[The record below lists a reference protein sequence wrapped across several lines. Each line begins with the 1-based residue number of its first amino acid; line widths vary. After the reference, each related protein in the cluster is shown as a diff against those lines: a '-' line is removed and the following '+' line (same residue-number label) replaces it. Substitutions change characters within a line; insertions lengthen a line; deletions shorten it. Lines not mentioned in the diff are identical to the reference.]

1 MTSAQE
7 EKIPENADDGGWVG
21 IFVRRPILALVL
33 NLLIIIAGFAAYQGI
48 EVRELP
54 DVDRPVVTV
63 RADYLGATPESIDS
77 QVTAIIESAV
87 SRVQGVTSISS
98 NSSFGSA
105 RISIEFSSSTNL
117 DTAAMDVRDAV
128 ASVVNQ
134 LPKDMEDEPSVIKA
148 DADAQPIIQMSVAST
163 KLSEG
168 ELTDLVNNVIEDK
181 LAAVEGVAAANSY
194 GLRAKTIEVRVNQVA
209 LAARGLS
216 LEDLIT
222 AIGKAAVTT
231 PSGALENAT
240 QQLLVRAEAPVA
252 TPDDVSAL
260 EINAQTRVKDVAFV
274 RWGFQD
280 ATAMT
285 RLDGK
290 TAIGIEIIRA
300 AQANTIDISNGV
312 RAAVDELR
320 KSLPEG
326 VEIAITSDDATFIR
340 KSVKEVVT
348 SLLLANAI
356 VILIIF
362 AFLRSFR
369 AVVAPAISIPVSL
382 IGTLAAIWAAGFSIN
397 ILTLLALVV
406 ATGLVVDDAIVVI
419 ENIARHRAMGAG
431 PRAAAVLGTKEIVF
445 AVMAT
450 TATLAAVF
458 IPVSFMPGIVGNL
471 FSEFGFVLAFS
482 VTISAAV
489 ALDRLSDARCEIRH
503 REKKATTITD

>member
-1 MTSAQE
+1 MTVS
-7 EKIPENADDGGWVG
+7 
-21 IFVRRPILALVL
+21 
-33 NLLIIIAGFAAYQGI
+33 
-48 EVRELP
+48 
-54 DVDRPVVTV
+54 
-63 RADYLGATPESIDS
+63 ADYPGATPESMDS

-134 LPKDMEDEPSVIKA
+134 LPKDMEDEPRVIKA

-260 EINAQTRVKDVAFV
+260 EINAQTRS
-274 RWGFQD
+274 RTW
-280 ATAMT
+280 
-285 RLDGK
+285 
-290 TAIGIEIIRA
+290 
-300 AQANTIDISNGV
+300 
-312 RAAVDELR
+312 
-320 KSLPEG
+320 
-326 VEIAITSDDATFIR
+326 
-340 KSVKEVVT
+340 
-348 SLLLANAI
+348 
-356 VILIIF
+356 
-362 AFLRSFR
+362 RSF
-369 AVVAPAISIPVSL
+369 
-382 IGTLAAIWAAGFSIN
+382 G
-397 ILTLLALVV
+397 
-406 ATGLVVDDAIVVI
+406 
-419 ENIARHRAMGAG
+419 GASRTP
-431 PRAAAVLGTKEIVF
+431 PR
-445 AVMAT
+445 
-450 TATLAAVF
+450 
-458 IPVSFMPGIVGNL
+458 
-471 FSEFGFVLAFS
+471 
-482 VTISAAV
+482 
-489 ALDRLSDARCEIRH
+489 
-503 REKKATTITD
+503 